1 MTYGV
6 ALMADKTKRAKAKT
20 PKESPDAKPRDT
32 EKRPA
37 RPPAVDP
44 EEAQAA
50 RNRARERSGSE
61 D

>member
-6 ALMADKTKRAKAKT
+6 ALMADTTKRAKAKT
-20 PKESPDAKPRDT
+20 PKDTTAKV

-37 RPPAVDP
+37 KPSAVDAK
-44 EEAQAA
+44 EAQAA

>member
-1 MTYGV
+1 VTYGV

-20 PKESPDAKPRDT
+20 PKESTATKPSDA
-32 EKRPA
+32 EKRPVKT
-37 RPPAVDP
+37 PAVDAK
-44 EEAQAA
+44 EAQAA

>member
-6 ALMADKTKRAKAKT
+6 TLMADTTKRAKAKT
-20 PKESPDAKPRDT
+20 PKEPTGTKPGDA
-32 EKRPA
+32 EKRPTKS
-37 RPPAVDP
+37 PAVDAK
-44 EEAQAA
+44 EAQAA

>member
-1 MTYGV
+1 
-6 ALMADKTKRAKAKT
+6 MADKTKRAKAKT
-20 PKESPDAKPRDT
+20 PKESTGAA

-37 RPPAVDP
+37 KPSAIDAK
-44 EEAQAA
+44 EAQAA